1 MATGTAAAS
10 GSLGSGFRLRLFG
23 VPSTTIVNLDLGAVA
38 AQALAVGEVIR
49 TPKAATPVV
58 QAAAGAVLAE
68 VAAIHLFMSTREKIA
83 GAMAALVTAI
93 REAAVPVA
101 AAVVVIPEDTAAGM
115 GDMGGTVVQILTP
128 AAAAGPAVVTWVAAL
143 SRSLLLGLLAS
154 QWPGSL

>member
-1 MATGTAAAS
+1 M
-10 GSLGSGFRLRLFG
+10 
-23 VPSTTIVNLDLGAVA
+23 
-38 AQALAVGEVIR
+38 
-49 TPKAATPVV
+49 
-58 QAAAGAVLAE
+58 AE